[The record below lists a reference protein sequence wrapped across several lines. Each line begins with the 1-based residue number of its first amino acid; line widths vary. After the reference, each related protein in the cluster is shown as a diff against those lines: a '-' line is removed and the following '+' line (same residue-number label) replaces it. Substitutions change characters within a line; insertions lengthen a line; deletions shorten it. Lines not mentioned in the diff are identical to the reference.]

1 MLTRFWLAQRWQQEG
16 LAPTWVSPG
25 LGWEAS
31 ILTESS
37 STCHRC
43 CCYLGYSQHGRRGRL
58 VHSQSHL
65 PFEEQLCLQTG
76 FQCIGTFMTKN
87 LALCRCR
94 AWIKTPG
101 QRVSCPRAPAQAVN
115 TGLGAHEMSVHQHCP
130 AYLCS
135 ASDATW
141 QDCQA
146 GS

>member
-1 MLTRFWLAQRWQQEG
+1 MAAGGAGTHVGVPRPGVGGFYSHREQQHMPSLLLLPRLLTAR
-16 LAPTWVSPG
+16 
-25 LGWEAS
+25 
-31 ILTESS
+31 
-37 STCHRC
+37 
-43 CCYLGYSQHGRRGRL
+43 RRGRL

-76 FQCIGTFMTKN
+76 FQWTGTFMTKN

-94 AWIKTPG
+94 AWVQTPG

-115 TGLGAHEMSVHQHCP
+115 TGLGAHEVSVHQHCP